1 METPAPVNLNA
12 LKNIL
17 AKSKAVMAATE
28 DKHPTGAVKKN
39 VRARMDE
46 GYDDSYYNQP
56 IYDEK
61 DEREPEYKTPTL
73 RDYQPNQST
82 QPKQYTPEMVKASNL
97 PPIIKEAMLKNPIP
111 QLQMPPSKF
120 TLEDVSDLVP
130 KPTSQLQQ
138 PKKQINE
145 SAYGVD
151 DTITISKTELKTMI
165 NEAISQFFTQAY
177 NKNLTEAAIAQ
188 TIKTLIKEGKLAV
201 KKK

>member
-17 AKSKAVMAATE
+17 AKSKAVMAAVEQTA
-28 DKHPTGAVKKN
+28 PTVSPRKGG
-39 VRARMDE
+39 RERMDE
-46 GYDDSYYNQP
+46 GYENTYANQP
-56 IYDEK
+56 IYDER

-73 RDYQPNQST
+73 KDYQPNAST
-82 QPKQYTPEMVKASNL
+82 QPKQYTAEMVMASNL
-97 PPIIKEAMLKNPIP
+97 PQAVKEAMIKTPIP
-111 QLQMPPSKF
+111 QLQAPPSKF

-130 KPTSQLQQ
+130 KVAAKQQ
-138 PKKQINE
+138 PRKQINE
-145 SAYGVD
+145 SAYGSD
-151 DTITISKTELKTMI
+151 DMITISKSELKTMI
-165 NEAISQFFTQAY
+165 NEAIGQFFTQAY